1 MAKTETKV
9 ARTKNRDR
17 KNITS
22 GVAHV
27 NSTFNNVMIT
37 ITDAQGNTIS
47 WCSGGVKGFKGS
59 RKATPYAA
67 QVCAEEAARKAM
79 EHGLKSLEVLVAG
92 PGSGRESA
100 LRAFQSLGLV
110 VTAIKDVTGVPHN
123 GCRPPKR
130 RRI

>member
-27 NSTFNNVMIT
+27 NSTFNNIMVT

-67 QVCAEEAARKAM
+67 QVCAEEAGRKAM
-79 EHGLKSLEVLVAG
+79 EHGLKNLEVLVAG

-110 VTAIKDVTGVPHN
+110 ITAIKDVTGVPHN